1 MGVFRRPW
9 APRPSAAGFR
19 AWRAAAAS
27 AATAALVIVPL
38 SASPWMIPAPAKLS
52 RSATRAHGRARNPFS
67 HIFLP
72 DLVVIS
78 PRGLSAARLSRLQ
91 RLPGV
96 RATLAVDGASVTM
109 AGHTLNV
116 LGVDPTAFR
125 AWTPLRT
132 ASDQQLWSHLAA
144 GGFIAAPSAE
154 RMLGLRPGQRYRIG
168 RGPSPRLVF
177 GGSGALGISGV
188 GLVVSSTASA
198 RLGLIHGVATLVSAP
213 SVAIPQLERRVQ
225 AVVGSQA
232 ELISVREQLPVYA
245 TAASGRPVTYL
256 QLFRRSAALYCP
268 GLSWTVLAAIG
279 QIESGDGTN
288 NGPSSAGALGPM
300 QFMPST
306 WQRWGITAF
315 GEPGPPDIMNPYDA
329 VPSAARYLCA
339 AGAARPGGLAGA
351 IFAYNHANWYV
362 SEVLSLAHQYAT
374 SYG

>member
-1 MGVFRRPW
+1 MGIFRRPW
-9 APRPSAAGFR
+9 APRRSAAAFR

-27 AATAALVIVPL
+27 AAASALVIVPL

-52 RSATRAHGRARNPFS
+52 RPATRAHDRVRNPFS

-132 ASDQQLWSHLAA
+132 ASDQRLWSHLAA
-144 GGFIAAPSAE
+144 GGFIAAPSAG

-168 RGPSPRLVF
+168 SGPSRGLVF

-188 GLVVSSTASA
+188 GLVVASTASG

-213 SVAIPQLERRVQ
+213 SVAMPQLARRVQ
-225 AVVGSQA
+225 AVVGRQA
-232 ELISVREQLPVYA
+232 KVISVREQLPVDT

-362 SEVLSLAHQYAT
+362 SEVLSLARQYAT